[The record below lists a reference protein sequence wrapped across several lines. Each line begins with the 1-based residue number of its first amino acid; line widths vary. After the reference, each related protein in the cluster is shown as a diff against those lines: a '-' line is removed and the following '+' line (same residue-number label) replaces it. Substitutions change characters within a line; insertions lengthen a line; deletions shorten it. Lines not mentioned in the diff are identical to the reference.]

1 MKVVDRIEAQE
12 EKLTEEQKDNLF
24 TKMVMGKDV
33 TEEIETSR
41 GKFTV
46 KFPRPADLITIGKIA
61 AVRRGNRAVESF
73 DEGTDMLI
81 TMTSTLDVLVVDN
94 PGANPKWYENARK
107 KENGFTFMDVPSRAF
122 LSELYG
128 KVYSF
133 REKVESRFDKA
144 EGTNDKPVSPA
155 KGADGAVGD
164 GVLEGLSGEFGRTQ

>member
-1 MKVVDRIEAQE
+1 MNVVPSIKNQEAV
-12 EKLTEEQKDNLF
+12 EKLTEEKREDLF

-46 KFPRPADLITIGKIA
+46 KYPKPADLITVGKIA
-61 AVRRGNRAVESF
+61 AVRRGYRPVSSF

-81 TMTSTLDVLVVDN
+81 TMASTLDVVVVS
-94 PGANPKWYENARK
+94 GPKWYEDAK
-107 KENGFTFMDVPSRAF
+107 KDDFTFMDVPSRAF

-133 REKVESRFDKA
+133 REKIEASLDPA
-144 EGTNDKPVSPA
+144 EGTNNSPVSAA

-164 GVLEGLSGEFGRTQ
+164 NLLEGLSGEFGNTRIN